1 MPLER
6 ASKSF
11 KDLSLSFKANPVN
24 KDLLS
29 IKNEVAIARSIRNLI
44 STYPG
49 ERPFAPSL
57 GSDITRSLF
66 ENFDSLTA
74 SDIKDQISTTISL
87 YEPRVKLNNVT
98 VNTDFENQEFNVTI
112 TYKIVGIDVPP
123 QELTFALQPIR

>member
-6 ASKSF
+6 VSRSF
-11 KDLSLSFKANPVN
+11 KDVSLTFKANPIT

-29 IKNEVAIARSIRNLI
+29 IKNEVAIARSIRNLM

-66 ENFDSLTA
+66 ENFDTLTA
-74 SDIKDQISTTISL
+74 SDIKDQITTTITL
-87 YEPRVKLNNVT
+87 YEPRVKLDNVI
-98 VNTDFENQEFNVTI
+98 VNANFENQEFNVTI
-112 TYKIVGIDVPP
+112 TYKIVGINVPP
-123 QELTFALQPIR
+123 QELNFALQPIR

>member
-11 KDLSLSFKANPVN
+11 KDVSLTFKANPIN

-29 IKNEVAIARSIRNLI
+29 IKNEVAIARSVRNLI

-87 YEPRVKLNNVT
+87 NEPRVKLDKVIVETN
-98 VNTDFENQEFNVTI
+98 FENQEFNVTI
-112 TYKIVGIDVPP
+112 TYKIVGIDVPV
-123 QELTFALQPIR
+123 QELNFALQPIR

>member
-6 ASKSF
+6 SSKSF
-11 KDLSLSFKANPVN
+11 KDLSLTFKANPVN

-29 IKNEVAIARSIRNLI
+29 IKDEVAIARSIRNLV

-49 ERPFAPSL
+49 ERPFSPGL
-57 GSDITRSLF
+57 GSEITRSLF

-87 YEPRVKLNNVT
+87 YEPRVKLNNVI
-98 VNTDFENQEFNVTI
+98 VNANFENQEFNVTI

-123 QELTFALQPIR
+123 QELNFALQPIR

>member
-1 MPLER
+1 MPVER
-6 ASKSF
+6 VSRSF
-11 KDLSLSFKANPVN
+11 KDVSLTFKSNPIN

-29 IKNEVAIARSIRNLI
+29 IKNEVAIARSVRNLI

-74 SDIKDQISTTISL
+74 SDIKDQISTTITL
-87 YEPRVKLNNVT
+87 YEPRVKLSEVIVDSN
-98 VNTDFENQEFNVTI
+98 FENQEFNVTI
-112 TYKIVGIDVPP
+112 KYKIVGIDVPA
-123 QELTFALQPIR
+123 QELNFALQPIR

>member
-6 ASKSF
+6 SSRTF
-11 KDLSLSFKANPVN
+11 KDVSLTFKASPVN
-24 KDLLS
+24 RDLLS

-49 ERPFAPSL
+49 ERPFAPDL

-74 SDIKDQISTTISL
+74 SDIKDQITTTISL
-87 YEPRVKLNNVT
+87 YEPRVKLNGVVVDTN
-98 VNTDFENQEFNVTI
+98 FENQELNVTI
-112 TYKIVGIDVPP
+112 KYKIVGIDVPA
-123 QELTFALQPIR
+123 QELSFALQPIR

>member
-11 KDLSLSFKANPVN
+11 KDASLTFKANPIN

-29 IKNEVAIARSIRNLI
+29 IRNEVAIARSVRNLV

-49 ERPFAPSL
+49 ERPFAPGL

-87 YEPRVKLNNVT
+87 YEPRVKLNNV
-98 VNTDFENQEFNVTI
+98 VVDANFENQEFNVTI

-123 QELTFALQPIR
+123 QELNFALQPIR